1 MFKGIIIKEEFM
13 IEEMVSEM
21 TPKSICSGCGRS
33 IEKKFV
39 YCPWC
44 GASKLANTSTVSEEE
59 RMDFIF
65 NRLEE
70 MQINNRFERI
80 EKMGDKLNQLEKE
93 LDALVLCSEMHK

>member
-1 MFKGIIIKEEFM
+1 M
-13 IEEMVSEM
+13 IEEVVSEM
-21 TPKSICSGCGRS
+21 TPKCICGGCGRS

-44 GASKLANTSTVSEEE
+44 GTSKIAKNSSVSEEE

-80 EKMGDKLNQLEKE
+80 EKMGDKLDQLERE